1 LNYNKT
7 QQKAYQK
14 ANKKMKLKEAK
25 NGIFYL
31 PKGVYTVKIGDAE
44 SVFEVK

>member
-1 LNYNKT
+1 
-7 QQKAYQK
+7 
-14 ANKKMKLKEAK
+14 MKLKEAK